1 MTNTSIEITNNGE
14 CKNNSINDNVTKE
27 EDKGQS
33 YKVDQLEKDQEKHQ
47 YGNTK
52 KGDFITIIEME
63 DITPNKRQTSS
74 PTKSLTT
81 PTEKR
86 TQKMRKHDGNQ
97 STDVTI
103 KMYNNLKGTMNKMD
117 NEMNEFSNRYSVEQ
131 SVITE
136 EITDT
141 LKNFITPLT
150 KENAQLKLELEA
162 ANKRIENLNSQL
174 LDVTNGNANK
184 VKELKSWVSCK
195 LEAVECNN
203 YQLSEQLQ
211 IVKKTT
217 KSLKEQSKTNKRNQI
232 LDPVAK
238 DRATQASNSIK
249 NASKNSLEIARP
261 DLKLQ

>member
-1 MTNTSIEITNNGE
+1 
-14 CKNNSINDNVTKE
+14 
-27 EDKGQS
+27 
-33 YKVDQLEKDQEKHQ
+33 
-47 YGNTK
+47 
-52 KGDFITIIEME
+52 
-63 DITPNKRQTSS
+63 
-74 PTKSLTT
+74 
-81 PTEKR
+81 
-86 TQKMRKHDGNQ
+86 
-97 STDVTI
+97 
-103 KMYNNLKGTMNKMD
+103 MYNNLKGTMNKMD

-136 EITDT
+136 EITDI

-150 KENAQLKLELEA
+150 KENLQLKQELEA

-184 VKELKSWVSCK
+184 VKELKNWVTCK

-217 KSLKEQSKTNKRNQI
+217 KSLKEQSKTNKRNQT

-238 DRATQASNSIK
+238 DRATQASNNIK
-249 NASKNSLEIARP
+249 NASNTSLDITRP

>member
-1 MTNTSIEITNNGE
+1 
-14 CKNNSINDNVTKE
+14 
-27 EDKGQS
+27 
-33 YKVDQLEKDQEKHQ
+33 
-47 YGNTK
+47 
-52 KGDFITIIEME
+52 
-63 DITPNKRQTSS
+63 
-74 PTKSLTT
+74 
-81 PTEKR
+81 
-86 TQKMRKHDGNQ
+86 
-97 STDVTI
+97 
-103 KMYNNLKGTMNKMD
+103 MNKMD

-136 EITDT
+136 EITDI

-150 KENAQLKLELEA
+150 KENLQLKQELEA

-184 VKELKSWVSCK
+184 VKELKNWVTCK

-217 KSLKEQSKTNKRNQI
+217 KSLKEQSKTNKRNQT
-232 LDPVAK
+232 LDPVAQN
-238 DRATQASNSIK
+238 RATQASNNIK
-249 NASKNSLEIARP
+249 NVSNTSLDIARP

>member
-1 MTNTSIEITNNGE
+1 
-14 CKNNSINDNVTKE
+14 
-27 EDKGQS
+27 
-33 YKVDQLEKDQEKHQ
+33 
-47 YGNTK
+47 
-52 KGDFITIIEME
+52 
-63 DITPNKRQTSS
+63 
-74 PTKSLTT
+74 
-81 PTEKR
+81 
-86 TQKMRKHDGNQ
+86 
-97 STDVTI
+97 
-103 KMYNNLKGTMNKMD
+103 MYNNPKRTMNKMD

-136 EITDT
+136 EITDI

-150 KENAQLKLELEA
+150 KENAQLKQELEA

-184 VKELKSWVSCK
+184 VKELKNWVTCK

-203 YQLSEQLQ
+203 DQLSEQLQ

-217 KSLKEQSKTNKRNQI
+217 KSLKEQSKTNKRNQT

-238 DRATQASNSIK
+238 DRATQASNNIK
-249 NASKNSLEIARP
+249 NASNTSLDITRP

>member
-1 MTNTSIEITNNGE
+1 
-14 CKNNSINDNVTKE
+14 
-27 EDKGQS
+27 
-33 YKVDQLEKDQEKHQ
+33 
-47 YGNTK
+47 
-52 KGDFITIIEME
+52 
-63 DITPNKRQTSS
+63 
-74 PTKSLTT
+74 
-81 PTEKR
+81 
-86 TQKMRKHDGNQ
+86 
-97 STDVTI
+97 
-103 KMYNNLKGTMNKMD
+103 MYNNLKGTMNKMD

-131 SVITE
+131 SVITV
-136 EITDT
+136 EITDI

-150 KENAQLKLELEA
+150 KENLQLKQELEA

-184 VKELKSWVSCK
+184 VKELKNWVTCK

-217 KSLKEQSKTNKRNQI
+217 KSLKEQSKTNKRNQT

-238 DRATQASNSIK
+238 DRATQASNNIK
-249 NASKNSLEIARP
+249 NASNTSLDITRP

>member
-1 MTNTSIEITNNGE
+1 
-14 CKNNSINDNVTKE
+14 
-27 EDKGQS
+27 
-33 YKVDQLEKDQEKHQ
+33 
-47 YGNTK
+47 
-52 KGDFITIIEME
+52 
-63 DITPNKRQTSS
+63 
-74 PTKSLTT
+74 
-81 PTEKR
+81 
-86 TQKMRKHDGNQ
+86 
-97 STDVTI
+97 
-103 KMYNNLKGTMNKMD
+103 MYNNLKGTMNKMD

-249 NASKNSLEIARP
+249 NASNNSLEIARP